1 MFRTIARYVFA
12 VLCAVLIITSC
23 TTTRETTRTITKHDT
38 LHIIQRD
45 TLRKT
50 ILQRDSIIIR
60 DSIYQQGATLV
71 KERWRERWHVTRDTI
86 RATRVDTI
94 YRAKHSTQDTRQK
107 VTTQRPWWQ
116 GIPPLMV
123 IVAFIAFALY
133 FGAKRYTR

>member
-1 MFRTIARYVFA
+1 MARNILIT
-12 VLCAVLIITSC
+12 LCALILTSC

-38 LHIIQRD
+38 LRIIQRD

-71 KERWRERWHVTRDTI
+71 KERWRERWHIRHDTI
-86 RATRVDTI
+86 RTTRVDTI
-94 YRAKHSTQDTRQK
+94 YRAKHHEQETRQK
-107 VTTQRPWWQ
+107 ATTQRPWWQ

-123 IVAFIAFALY
+123 IVALIAFAIW
-133 FGAKRYTR
+133 FGARRYTR

>member
-1 MFRTIARYVFA
+1 MVRSILIT
-12 VLCAVLIITSC
+12 LCALILTSC

-38 LHIIQRD
+38 LRIIQRD

-86 RATRVDTI
+86 RATRIDTI
-94 YRAKHSTQDTRQK
+94 YSAKHSTQDTRQK
-107 VTTQRPWWQ
+107 TTARQWWQ

-123 IVAFIAFALY
+123 IVAFIAFALW